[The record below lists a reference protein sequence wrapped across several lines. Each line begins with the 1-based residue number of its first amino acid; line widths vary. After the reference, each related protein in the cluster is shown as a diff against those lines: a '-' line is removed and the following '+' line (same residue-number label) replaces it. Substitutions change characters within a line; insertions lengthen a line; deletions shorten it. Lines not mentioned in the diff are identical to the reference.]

1 MLLIESIYTKLLTH
15 PKIMKKESQNSPTH
29 TGNTLA
35 IATYILG
42 KVILLTARRLIQVKR
57 RLTYSLPYGQVL
69 CKWSSLAHFDAEF
82 PRPKSHSAGA
92 AQ

>member
-1 MLLIESIYTKLLTH
+1 
-15 PKIMKKESQNSPTH
+15 MKKESQNSPTH

-82 PRPKSHSAGA
+82 PRPNSHSAGA